1 MVAAGRSRSSSALE
15 VTWTP
20 LKKKKTT
27 STFQGWCFSSTSRY
41 MLSFPKLKIHHYQL
55 LSQIAFQSYAWDGL
69 DEEALQNLV
78 IELFHKTEDEN
89 EEYFYLW
96 NENNLEYE
104 IRLVEDEE
112 ALLEKRE
119 VASDELH
126 VGEDQVMVE
135 KWVGGQEEEGS
146 RSVRTFVAMALMA
159 RLGVI
164 EELVANTHLCEVA
177 RL

>member
-1 MVAAGRSRSSSALE
+1 M
-15 VTWTP
+15 
-20 LKKKKTT
+20 
-27 STFQGWCFSSTSRY
+27 
-41 MLSFPKLKIHHYQL
+41 
-55 LSQIAFQSYAWDGL
+55 SQIAFQSYAWDGL

-78 IELFHKTEDEN
+78 IELFHKANDEN

-119 VASDELH
+119 VASDELL

-135 KWVGGQEEEGS
+135 KWVGGGEEGS
-146 RSVRTFVAMALMA
+146 PSVRTFVAMALMA
-159 RLGVI
+159 RLDVI
-164 EELVANTHLCEVA
+164 EELVANTNLCEVSN
-177 RL
+177 L

>member
-20 LKKKKTT
+20 LKKKKTI

-41 MLSFPKLKIHHYQL
+41 MLPFPKLKIHHYQL
-55 LSQIAFQSYAWDGL
+55 LSQIAFQAYAWDGL
-69 DEEALQNLV
+69 EEEALQNLV
-78 IELFHKTEDEN
+78 VELFHKANDEN

-119 VASDELH
+119 VASDELL

-159 RLGVI
+159 RLDVI